1 MKTGKLIGTMVAV
14 AALAAGLG
22 APTAALADRGGWEH
36 RERWEHGQRYYGPPH
51 GKAYGHW
58 KHKHRHYYAPAY
70 VVRPPVVVYPAPVYP
85 APVYPAYGPV
95 YPAYPG
101 GAFSFSYSGTF

>member
-1 MKTGKLIGTMVAV
+1 MNTRKLIGTMVAV
-14 AALAAGLG
+14 AALAAGLS
-22 APTAALADRGGWEH
+22 APTAALADRGGWDD
-36 RERWEHGQRYYGPPH
+36 RGRWEHEHRYYGPPY

-58 KHKHRHYYAPAY
+58 KHKHHYRPYYAPAY

-85 APVYPAYGPV
+85 AYAPAYPV
-95 YPAYPG
+95 YPG